1 MLKSP
6 HYLNV
11 GLVVL
16 CGLMTSANMFLL
28 HQNKV
33 LRSQS
38 SKTSLRVPEGTV
50 VSTLAGL
57 DFDNKPVNFST
68 ADRRATVVLVY
79 SPTCHYC
86 EMNWANWRNLIANVN
101 SSRVRFIAADVTS
114 NAHADFLGEKGVKGI
129 DSIHR
134 VDPGEL
140 VSMELDLTPQTILIG
155 ADSRVKHVWSGVLS
169 PKDLSDLKA
178 MVARQVGS

>member
-1 MLKSP
+1 
-6 HYLNV
+6 
-11 GLVVL
+11 
-16 CGLMTSANMFLL
+16 
-28 HQNKV
+28 
-33 LRSQS
+33 
-38 SKTSLRVPEGTV
+38 
-50 VSTLAGL
+50 
-57 DFDNKPVNFST
+57 
-68 ADRRATVVLVY
+68 
-79 SPTCHYC
+79 
-86 EMNWANWRNLIANVN
+86 MNWANWRNLIANVN